1 MTETLVEVDQLV
13 TDIDGNRIL
22 NGVSL
27 QVMRGEI
34 VALIGGSGTGK
45 STLLKQIIGLL
56 RPTAGHISLFGTDVW
71 SASSAELRSLRQRF
85 GMLFQDGAL
94 FSSINIEQ
102 NVATPLFE
110 HTDLPKPVCLK
121 LARLKLALVGLPG
134 SAALKMPNELS
145 GGMRKRAA
153 LARALALDPELLFLD
168 EPTSGLDPLSAR
180 AFDDLIRALSDSLGL
195 TVLLITHDLDTLLSI
210 IDRAIVLADGKVLG
224 DGSIAQIHQI
234 DDPWLLAYFATRE
247 APRETRSAIAGTTSQ
262 RAASNV
268 TLNTI

>member
-1 MTETLVEVDQLV
+1 MAEALVEVDKLV
-13 TDIDGNRIL
+13 TRFGGSTVL
-22 NGVSL
+22 KGVSL
-27 QVMRGEI
+27 QVMRGEV

-45 STLLKQIIGLL
+45 SVLLKQIIGLL
-56 RPTAGHISLFGTDVW
+56 RPTGGRTALFGTDVW
-71 SASSAELRSLRQRF
+71 SASGAELSTLRQRF

-110 HTDLPKPVCLK
+110 HTNLPKPQCLK
-121 LARLKLALVGLPG
+121 LARLKLALVGLPA

-168 EPTSGLDPLSAR
+168 EPTSGLDPISAR
-180 AFDDLIRALSDSLGL
+180 AFDDLIRTLSHNLGL

-210 IDRAIVLADGKVLG
+210 IDRVIVLAHGEVLG
-224 DGSIAQIHQI
+224 SGSITEIRQI
-234 DDPWLLAYFATRE
+234 DDPWLKEYF
-247 APRETRSAIAGTTSQ
+247 SA
-262 RAASNV
+262 RASLEDTHHA
-268 TLNTI
+268 

>member
-1 MTETLVEVDQLV
+1 MAEALVEVDKLV
-13 TDIDGNRIL
+13 TRFGGSTVL
-22 NGVSL
+22 KGVSL

-45 STLLKQIIGLL
+45 SVLLKQIIGLL
-56 RPTAGHISLFGTDVW
+56 RPTSGRTALFGTDIW
-71 SASSAELRSLRQRF
+71 SASSAELSSLRQRF

-110 HTDLPKPVCLK
+110 HTDLPKSQCLK
-121 LARLKLALVGLPG
+121 LARLKLALVGLPA

-168 EPTSGLDPLSAR
+168 EPTSGLDPISAR
-180 AFDDLIRALSDSLGL
+180 AFDDLIRALSHNLGL

-210 IDRAIVLADGKVLG
+210 IDRVIVLAHGEVLG
-224 DGSIAQIHQI
+224 SGSIAEIRQI
-234 DDPWLLAYFATRE
+234 DDPWLKEYF
-247 APRETRSAIAGTTSQ
+247 SA
-262 RAASNV
+262 RASLENPSHA
-268 TLNTI
+268 

>member
-1 MTETLVEVDQLV
+1 MAEALVEVDKLV
-13 TDIDGNRIL
+13 TRFGGSTVL
-22 NGVSL
+22 KGVSL

-45 STLLKQIIGLL
+45 SVLLKQIIGLL
-56 RPTAGHISLFGTDVW
+56 RPTSGRTALFGTDIW
-71 SASSAELRSLRQRF
+71 SASSAELSSLRQRF

-110 HTDLPKPVCLK
+110 HTGLPKSQCLK
-121 LARLKLALVGLPG
+121 LARLKLALVGLPA

-168 EPTSGLDPLSAR
+168 EPTSGLDPISAR
-180 AFDDLIRALSDSLGL
+180 AFDDLIRALSHNLGL

-210 IDRAIVLADGKVLG
+210 INRVIVLAHGEVLG
-224 DGSIAQIHQI
+224 SGSIAEIRQI
-234 DDPWLLAYFATRE
+234 DDPWLKEYFSARASLE
-247 APRETRSAIAGTTSQ
+247 ETHHA
-262 RAASNV
+262 
-268 TLNTI
+268 